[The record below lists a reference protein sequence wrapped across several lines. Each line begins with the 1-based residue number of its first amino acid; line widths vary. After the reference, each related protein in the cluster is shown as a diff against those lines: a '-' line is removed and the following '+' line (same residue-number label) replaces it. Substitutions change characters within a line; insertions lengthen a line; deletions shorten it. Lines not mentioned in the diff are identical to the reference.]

1 MLKFGTIGVGNMAT
15 AILGGILKN
24 NVIEP
29 DDIMLC
35 DRHPERHDELYSLG
49 IKQAADECEVVK
61 SCKFVLLSIKPQG
74 FAAML
79 EKIKPFCSKDNVFIS
94 IAAGIS
100 ADHIKDALG
109 YDAKV
114 VLVMPNTPVSL
125 GFGTSALANVAPTT
139 EEEFATAL
147 DIFSACGEAVEIPAD
162 KMNEVIPFNGSSPA
176 FIYRITQIFVDRA
189 VSFGFDR
196 DTAMKLFCST
206 LIGASHMMTDSGIE
220 LEQLI
225 KMVCS
230 KGGTTI
236 AGLEAMAANGL
247 EHSLQQGID
256 DCVKRA
262 YELGKK

>member
-1 MLKFGTIGVGNMAT
+1 MFEFGVIGVGNMAT

-24 NVIEP
+24 GIIAPE
-29 DDIMLC
+29 DILLC
-35 DRHPERHDELYSLG
+35 DKHPERHQELYSRG
-49 IKQAADECEVVK
+49 VKQAADECDAVK
-61 SCKFVLLSIKPQG
+61 NCRFVLLSIKPQG
-74 FAAML
+74 FADML
-79 EKIKPFCSKDNVFIS
+79 EKIKPCCSENNIFIS

-100 ADHIKDALG
+100 AEYIKTALG

-114 VLVMPNTPVSL
+114 ILVMPNTPVSL

-139 EEEFATAL
+139 ADEFDTAL
-147 DIFSACGEAVEIPAD
+147 SIFSACGEAVEIPAD

-189 VSFGFDR
+189 VSLGFER
-196 DTAMKLFCST
+196 NTAMKLFCST

-220 LEQLI
+220 LEPLI

-230 KGGTTI
+230 KGGTTL
-236 AGLEAMAANGL
+236 AGLEAMESNGL
-247 EHSLQQGID
+247 ENALQQGID

>member
-1 MLKFGTIGVGNMAT
+1 MLKLGVIGVGNMAT

-24 NVIEP
+24 SIIDPSE
-29 DDIMLC
+29 IMLC
-35 DRHPERHDELYSLG
+35 DKHPENHASLYSLG
-49 IKQAADECEVVK
+49 IKQAADECEVVS
-61 SCKFVLLSIKPQG
+61 SCEYVLLSIKPQG

-79 EKIKPFCSKDNVFIS
+79 EKIKPYCSENNIFIS

-100 ADHIKDALG
+100 ADYIKSALG

-114 VLVMPNTPVSL
+114 ILVMPNTPVSL
-125 GFGTSALANVAPTT
+125 GYGTSAIAKVEPTT
-139 EEEFATAL
+139 QKEFDTAFS
-147 DIFSACGEAVEIPAD
+147 IFSACGEAVEIPAD

-176 FIYRITQIFVDRA
+176 FIYHITEIFINCA
-189 VSFGFDR
+189 VSLGFDY

-220 LEQLI
+220 LPRLI

-230 KGGTTI
+230 KGGTTL
-236 AGLEAMAANGL
+236 AGLEAMDRNGL
-247 EHSLQQGID
+247 ENALQQGIN

>member
-1 MLKFGTIGVGNMAT
+1 MLKLGVIGVGNMAT

-24 NVIEP
+24 NVISPEQ
-29 DDIMLC
+29 IMLC
-35 DRHPERHDELYSLG
+35 DKHPERHEELYSKG
-49 IKQAADECEVVK
+49 IVKAADECDVVK
-61 SCKFVLLSIKPQG
+61 NCEFVLLSIKPQG
-74 FAAML
+74 FADML
-79 EKIKPFCSKDNVFIS
+79 EKIKPHCSENNVFIS

-100 ADHIKDALG
+100 GDYIKSALG

-114 VLVMPNTPVSL
+114 ILVMPNTPVSL
-125 GFGTSALANVAPTT
+125 GFGTSALARVEPTLDS
-139 EEEFATAL
+139 EFETAL
-147 DIFSACGEAVEIPAD
+147 SIFSACGDAVQIPSD

-176 FIYRITQIFVDRA
+176 FIYRITQIFVERA
-189 VSFGFDR
+189 VSMGFEHE
-196 DTAMKLFCST
+196 TAMKLFCST

-236 AGLEAMAANGL
+236 AGLEAMEKNGL
-247 EHSLQQGID
+247 PNALEQGID